1 MPEKDE
7 IEKDKKLETEDT
19 SSPAADEVQDDN
31 PEKHE
36 VRSAIRVTR
45 IVFLLAAL
53 IFIWYI
59 YSDRRTPYTTEGSI
73 MEIVIPIT
81 PRVSGNL
88 LQTNVHLNSVVKTGD
103 LMFVIDTS
111 QYAIAVRKAKANLR
125 SIIQDLGAQSAGVD
139 AAASSVGVARAQLDR
154 AQRNYDRAQRVIKK
168 NPGALSQADIDRVET
183 SLSQAQ
189 ERMTQAEA
197 GLVKA
202 KSQLGPKG
210 ANNPML
216 QSAITDLNNAQLQL
230 SWAYIYAPAD
240 GFIESYNLDKG
251 YFCKAGKPIATLLT
265 KEDLWIQANFKENNL
280 SNMKTGNKARFIL
293 DIAPGRV
300 FEGYVKSIGFGVG
313 TANKAQP
320 GHLPKPSSPK
330 GWLQDPQRF
339 PVVIGFDDPEAARIC
354 RAGGQVDVVVYTGDY
369 SFLNTIADFRIWI
382 NSKLSYVR

>member
-1 MPEKDE
+1 MPEEVEK
-7 IEKDKKLETEDT
+7 IEKTDIED
-19 SSPAADEVQDDN
+19 SSAHSENKGQKN
-31 PEKHE
+31 KSEKSGVKHA
-36 VRSAIRVTR
+36 VWTTR

-53 IFIWYI
+53 IFLWYI
-59 YSDRRTPYTTEGSI
+59 FSDRKTPYTTEGRI

-103 LMFVIDTS
+103 LLFVIDTG
-111 QYAIAVRKAKANLR
+111 QYAIAVRKAEANLQ
-125 SIIQDLGAQSAGVD
+125 SLIQELGAQSAGVD

-183 SLSQAQ
+183 SLSQAK

-197 GLVKA
+197 GLAKA
-202 KSQLGPKG
+202 KSRLGPKG
-210 ANNPML
+210 AENPKL
-216 QSAITDLNNAQLQL
+216 QAAITDLNNAQLQL

-251 YFCKAGKPIATLLT
+251 YFCQAGKPIATLLT

-280 SNMKTGNKARFIL
+280 SNMKIGDRAKFIL
-293 DIAPGRV
+293 DIAPGKV
-300 FEGYVKSIGFGVG
+300 FEGYVKSIGYGVA

-320 GHLPKPSSPK
+320 GKLPEPSSPK

-339 PVVIGFDDPEAARIC
+339 PVVIGFDDPEAIKIC
-354 RAGGQVDVVVYTGDY
+354 RAGGQADVVVYTGDH
-369 SFLNTIADFRIWI
+369 SFLNTIADIRIWI